1 MGSPLI
7 VSVSGVRGIVGE
19 SLDLVTAM
27 GFASVLAKT
36 LVEENGLGCRAL
48 VAGDGRPSGEALR
61 MAVAAGMAGQGCEV
75 IDLGVVP
82 TPTVGFAIREFG
94 ATGGIQVTASHN
106 SAPYNGLKLFHKE
119 GRVYPAGPGKIIA
132 DRFAMGV
139 PRMNRHD
146 QCGRVRNPQTA
157 RLNDAVEAHISKAM
171 SLGDIEA
178 IRNRKF
184 RILVDA
190 NGGSGGPAVTR
201 LLRELGV
208 EVVEV
213 GCEPNGFFAHE
224 PEPTAAN
231 LVGLKRQIVEEM
243 VDLAVVVDP
252 DCDRLALMDSEGNFV
267 GEEYTLALATAHC
280 LRSDPGPVVINLSTS
295 SLTAEVARRAGV
307 PLFRSAVG
315 EANVVDLMRQKGAT
329 IGGEG
334 NGGVIDPRIGWVRD
348 PLIGIVRILSLL
360 ALDGKSLSEWV
371 KSLPPFEIVK
381 EKLQLDRSQLEEFA
395 KSVEAA
401 LPGAKVDRRD
411 GIRLDW
417 ENSWVQLRASNTEP
431 IVRVIAEAPGLNE
444 AQLLARRVME
454 LAPRK

>member
-315 EANVVDLMRQKGAT
+315 EANVVDLMRQMGAT

>member
-1 MGSPLI
+1 MVSPLI

-19 SLDLVTAM
+19 SLDLETAL

-36 LVEENGLGCRAL
+36 LVDDHGLGCRAL

-61 MAVAAGMAGQGCEV
+61 MAVAAGLAGQGCEV

-82 TPTVGFAIREFG
+82 TPTVGVAIREFG
-94 ATGGIQVTASHN
+94 AAGGIQVTASHN

-132 DRFAMGV
+132 DRFVLGA
-139 PRMNRHD
+139 PKMNRHD
-146 QCGRVRNPQTA
+146 QCGRIRPPQGA
-157 RLNDAVEAHISKAM
+157 NLPDPVGVHISKALA
-171 SLGDIEA
+171 LGDLEA
-178 IRNRKF
+178 IRARKF

-213 GCEPNGFFAHE
+213 GCETNGHFAHE

-231 LVGLKRQIVEEM
+231 LVGLARQIVEER
-243 VDLAVVVDP
+243 VDMAVVVDP
-252 DCDRLALMDSEGNFV
+252 DCDRLALMDSKGHFI
-267 GEEYTLALATAHC
+267 GEEYTLALAAAHC
-280 LRSDPGPVVINLSTS
+280 LRKDPGAVVINLSTS
-295 SLTAEVARRAGV
+295 SLTAEVAKRAGV
-307 PLFRSAVG
+307 PLYRSPVG
-315 EANVVDLMRQKGAT
+315 EANVVDYMREKGAT

-348 PLIGIVRILSLL
+348 PLVGIVRILSLL
-360 ALDGKSLSEWV
+360 AADGKSLSQWV
-371 KSLPPFEIVK
+371 KNLPPFEIVK
-381 EKLQLDRSQLEEFA
+381 EKLHLDRSRLEEFA
-395 KSVEAA
+395 ARVEAE
-401 LPGAKVDRRD
+401 LPGASIDKRD

-417 ENSWVQLRASNTEP
+417 KDRWVQLRASNTEP
-431 IVRVIAEAPGLNE
+431 IVRVIAEAPGAKD
-444 AQLLARRVME
+444 AQHLASKVMA
-454 LAPRK
+454 LAPKN